1 MEEKKSKAPRSKDH
15 SETARGAA
23 PFTLTNYI
31 LFAVGLLDIVVG
43 WFLLRGGHI
52 TIAPIMLIAGYC
64 VIIPMAI
71 MLRRKQPENAQLQ

>member
-1 MEEKKSKAPRSKDH
+1 MAEKKSKTPRSIDD
-15 SETARGAA
+15 SETVRGAA
-23 PFTLTNYI
+23 PFTLANYI

-71 MLRRKQPENAQLQ
+71 MLRRKKPENAQLQ